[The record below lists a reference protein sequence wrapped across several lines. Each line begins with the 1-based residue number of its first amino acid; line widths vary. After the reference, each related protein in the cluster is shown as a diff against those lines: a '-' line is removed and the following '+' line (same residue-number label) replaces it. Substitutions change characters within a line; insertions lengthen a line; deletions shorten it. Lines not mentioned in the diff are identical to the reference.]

1 MYSCIDGQ
9 PNLIRWTLDFDDNK
23 ITLSFD
29 ILSLS
34 NNGMPID
41 CTAILIGPI
50 AGDISMAVRLLPS
63 VVGLQVNNITA
74 TCDLGMKFRHVLD
87 NTLSLKNALNL
98 FLYYNSSGIAGT
110 GMLLQDSN
118 GMIYEN
124 AIGIL
129 AVEVVPDSNLPA
141 VMSFELLDLDDG
153 ELVLSFSQPINM
165 TTLNFANVSLVSS
178 LFTETITVA
187 LSLSDGNCS
196 DGCEIGRRITLSLKS
211 SDLDRLK
218 SENNLCTSVS
228 NCYFYYTGA
237 FVKDF
242 GGNAIANYNHFI
254 DFPLQ
259 NITLDETSP
268 SLHECILDLLL
279 DQLHLIFSEQ
289 IDVSSFNPYG
299 INISTAVENIIL
311 SSASAIKNHNNSDIT
326 IYLGL
331 DVDRIKIFLPSGSD
345 NISVSL
351 ISSAFKDIAGTSVH
365 PDSILCT
372 FINDTNPPNVS
383 FFILDLNSNLL
394 QIVFDEPICMESVNM
409 SGIQLTDAMG
419 VATVNLGDSILL
431 DFDDL
436 DLFHGCDGLYD
447 SNNLRTV
454 YIALKNSSLTAVKTS
469 SILNLLLIAN
479 DSLFDLSGNN
489 YISAGPI
496 VATDVIEDNSP
507 ATVVNFSLDMNTGQI
522 IFTFNDVVDLST
534 LRVNKIKIQH
544 SAYYYSSL
552 THNPF
557 GSYNNSI
564 KSSIIQIHL
573 SYLDLLKCKLL
584 RGLAID
590 LNSTYMTIDAD
601 ALDDIRGVDIIEIT
615 NGNGII
621 ASNYIRDNEPPMLIS
636 FSLNLDNRYRYLSL
650 TFDEPVQQTID
661 FTLFSLQGDSV
672 NIMNT
677 SINFSSSE
685 ASLISS
691 RDIYNLD
698 EPYENGYCT
707 HSTKHKYQLS
717 TRFINLLY
725 TDPIVANNA
734 STTNLVIMQ
743 GGVFDAS
750 WNPINTTG
758 PVSVNKFTPR
768 PRKFHN
774 YEL

>member
-29 ILSLS
+29 ALSS
-34 NNGMPID
+34 SYNGVALD
-41 CTAILIGPI
+41 CTATLIGPI
-50 AGDISMAVRLLPS
+50 AGNISTAVHLLPS
-63 VVGLQVNNITA
+63 VVGLQVNNTTA

-87 NTLSLKNALNL
+87 NTLSLKNASNL
-98 FLYYNSSGIAGT
+98 FLYYNSSGITGT

-118 GMIYEN
+118 GIVYEN

-129 AVEVVPDSNLPA
+129 AAEVVPDSNLPA

-153 ELVLSFSQPINM
+153 ELVLSFSQPINV

-196 DGCEIGRRITLSLKS
+196 DGCEIGRCITLSLKS
-211 SDLDRLK
+211 SDIDRLK
-218 SENNLCTSVS
+218 LENNLCTSVS

-242 GGNAIANYNHFI
+242 GGNAIANYNHSI

-259 NITLDETSP
+259 NVTLDETSP
-268 SLHECILDLLL
+268 SLLECILDLLL
-279 DQLHLIFSEQ
+279 DQLHLIFSEP

-299 INISTAVENIIL
+299 INISTALENIIL
-311 SSASAIKNHNNSDIT
+311 SSASAIKSHNNSDTT

-345 NISVSL
+345 NVSVSL
-351 ISSAFKDIAGTSVH
+351 ISSAFQDIAGTSVH

-372 FINDTNPPNVS
+372 LINDTNPPNIS

-394 QIVFDEPICMESVNM
+394 QIVFDEPIYMESVNM
-409 SGIQLTDAMG
+409 SGIQLTNAIG
-419 VATVNLGDSILL
+419 VAVVNLGDSILI

-436 DLFHGCDGLYD
+436 DLFHGCDGLYE

-454 YIALKNSSLTAVKTS
+454 YIALKNDSLTGVKTGN
-469 SILNLLLIAN
+469 IYFHLFIAD
-479 DSLFDLSGNN
+479 DSLFDLSGNG
-489 YISAGPI
+489 YISSGLI
-496 VATDVIEDNSP
+496 VATDVIEDNSLT
-507 ATVVNFSLDMNTGQI
+507 TVVNFSLDMNTGQI
-522 IFTFNDVVDLST
+522 ILTFNDVVDLST
-534 LRVNKIKIQH
+534 LQVGEILLQD
-544 SAYYYSSL
+544 SAYSSSV
-552 THNPF
+552 THRPF

-564 KSSIIQIHL
+564 KSSVIQIHL
-573 SYLDLLKCKLL
+573 SDLDQLKCKLL

-615 NGNGII
+615 NGNGMI
-621 ASNYIRDNEPPMLIS
+621 ASNYIRDNEPPILTS
-636 FSLNLDNRYRYLSL
+636 FSLDLDNGYFSL

-685 ASLISS
+685 ASMISS
-691 RDIYNLD
+691 AIIYDLD
-698 EPYENGYCT
+698 ERYIYQYCIY
-707 HSTKHKYQLS
+707 STEHLYRLS
-717 TRFINLLY
+717 TRFVNLLY
-725 TDPIVANNA
+725 TDPVVANNA

-743 GGVFDAS
+743 EGVFDAS
-750 WNPINTTG
+750 GNPINTTG
-758 PVSVNKFTPR
+758 PVSVNKFIPR

-774 YEL
+774 